1 MTKMRTAT
9 MIDIAK
15 LIFKDLQWNKRPGA
29 ILDASCILARII
41 LDDSQQVQQAKL
53 YDGKFNFE
61 ISNRLTS
68 TKLNQIFQTIK
79 DSLEN
84 ILAGYSYS
92 EPYFRERLKS
102 NVEELFSILRDP
114 SLPLLEVEDI
124 LSNISER
131 IPKEVEKEIKKIM
144 KNYHSNL
151 TSVLVQFPSQSIASV
166 IDNYA
171 AKLEQRNDRDSF
183 FTTVQSLLQLV
194 QCYRNGIKGYMK
206 TVITD
211 LIRNY
216 LNIETLFQSGQY
228 DKCLTLL
235 RDKHK
240 IDMSKVVEIIF
251 SHANYNAKNALVIM
265 LIDLLF
271 ERDPTLTDEL
281 TALLSELTLLTHTN
295 NAKVALKARQV
306 LIEFQQPPYELRHN
320 QMESIFLSAI
330 DMYGHKLCQENIQKL
345 ISSETSIL
353 DVLHSFYFHSN
364 VQVRQAALEVYVRR
378 SYISYD
384 LNSIQHRFLSDGTCA
399 VQFSL
404 YLPLNH
410 PNRLFEHENMA
421 RASSFADDLTNLNNT
436 DSDLF
441 QRMGIL
447 AAFDSWERAKSSF
460 DELLTPF
467 SPTYSDDLSSFTES
481 RSVRAYGRQSSCDSP
496 LIRTQ
501 NNRIDEAV
509 NLIYVFIKDD
519 ANLRQN
525 LKLEDVF
532 LDFVQSKREVCK
544 AKNIRRITFSLAAK
558 RQFPVYYTYRKRLN

>member
-1 MTKMRTAT
+1 
-9 MIDIAK
+9 
-15 LIFKDLQWNKRPGA
+15 
-29 ILDASCILARII
+29 
-41 LDDSQQVQQAKL
+41 
-53 YDGKFNFE
+53 
-61 ISNRLTS
+61 
-68 TKLNQIFQTIK
+68 
-79 DSLEN
+79 
-84 ILAGYSYS
+84 
-92 EPYFRERLKS
+92 
-102 NVEELFSILRDP
+102 
-114 SLPLLEVEDI
+114 
-124 LSNISER
+124 
-131 IPKEVEKEIKKIM
+131 
-144 KNYHSNL
+144 
-151 TSVLVQFPSQSIASV
+151 
-166 IDNYA
+166 
-171 AKLEQRNDRDSF
+171 
-183 FTTVQSLLQLV
+183 
-194 QCYRNGIKGYMK
+194 
-206 TVITD
+206 
-211 LIRNY
+211 
-216 LNIETLFQSGQY
+216 
-228 DKCLTLL
+228 
-235 RDKHK
+235 
-240 IDMSKVVEIIF
+240 
-251 SHANYNAKNALVIM
+251 
-265 LIDLLF
+265 
-271 ERDPTLTDEL
+271 
-281 TALLSELTLLTHTN
+281 
-295 NAKVALKARQV
+295 
-306 LIEFQQPPYELRHN
+306 
-320 QMESIFLSAI
+320 
-330 DMYGHKLCQENIQKL
+330 
-345 ISSETSIL
+345 
-353 DVLHSFYFHSN
+353 
-364 VQVRQAALEVYVRR
+364 VYVRR

-558 RQFPVYYTYRKRLN
+558 RQFPVYYTYRKRLNFKGDKIYRNLEPALAYQLEVYRLRSFDLEFVPTSNHKTHIYLGKGKVHNKQHDAVDHRFFARSIIRHSDFITKE